1 MSIFNLSQA
10 LLQDYAKYVQS
21 FLNIN
26 DDRVRQFV
34 ERALVEE
41 ERLWPEPL
49 LQVNPNFQ
57 LAETVADLCDQGN
70 LHPLCAKIFY
80 DDVRGQSR
88 QLYRHQ
94 WDALERGLQ
103 RQPFVVTSGTGSG
116 KTLTYLIP
124 IFDAVLKNNP
134 HDERV
139 RAIIVYPMNALVN
152 SQEKALQDL
161 AESFKRREGRALPVR
176 FAKYTGQERDAEKK
190 ESQSHPPHILLTN
203 YVMLELM
210 LVRPEE
216 RIFVDRATSGLEFLV
231 FDELHTYRGR
241 QGADVALLIRRL
253 RERCGNPNLMLIG
266 TSATMVAGRGMGGQE
281 RRRAVSEFASKIF
294 GVPVSPENVVEER
307 LRRITTLAPTS
318 ADLRRALDEP
328 LPSTLDALVQHP
340 STAWVEENFGIE
352 QEPDGNLRRR
362 TPNSLEA
369 GAARLSQETGVAE
382 SRCEERLRELFLRG
396 AQVKQPDGNP
406 LFGFKLHHFVAQGRT
421 VYTTLE
427 NPAIREFSMQGQYY
441 ARGQTER
448 LFYPLVFCRVCGQEY
463 YTVRKD
469 NATNRLLPW
478 EWEEVD
484 DSDEQINGY
493 ALLLPDGADWDVEHL
508 PSEWR
513 DRRGKIK
520 RNYKSHVPIPLW
532 AQPNG
537 AFSENE
543 IGGAH
548 KVWFQPKPFMLCL
561 NCGEFYTGRDKND
574 FRKLA
579 RLSSEG
585 RSTTTTVLTT
595 SALVHAPSGGITAGA
610 RKVMSFTDN
619 RQDASLQAGHF
630 NDFVQ
635 VSLLRAAIYAAL
647 EQRGAL
653 RYDTISNAVFQAIGL
668 DLRDYARNPAL
679 DPAAP
684 SAQDVRDTFRD
695 WLEYRIYEDLRR
707 GWRVVQPN
715 LEQCGLL
722 RIEYQGLDVL
732 CADESKWQSIAPF
745 KALSPERRQ
754 EIIAA
759 LLDHLRRK
767 LAINTQCLE
776 ETYQQQ
782 FVKRVQQNLNDNYA
796 FEPGERLRTAERFLL
811 PNGGNQ
817 NVQGLSLSESS
828 LVGRYLCC
836 ALNLTGEQYATV
848 LPQLVDLMCA
858 QGLLLRGTERE
869 TDFVQLDAR
878 VMIWRVGDGTP
889 PPPDPIYSRRAT
901 SQVYQEAQR
910 RANAYF
916 SEFYQQT
923 ARVLKGVEGR
933 EHTAQVKYD
942 EREEREKRFAKGEL
956 DALFCSPTMELGIDI
971 RDLQIVHMRNVPPTP
986 ANYAQ
991 RSGRAGR
998 GSEPALVMTYC
1009 SAQSGHD
1016 QYFFRRRNEM
1026 VAGAVRT
1033 PRLDL
1038 GNQDLIRA
1046 HVHAIWLAQVGLPL
1060 GNSIAD
1066 LVDREQ
1072 EGYPLIESVRGQ
1084 IELSET
1090 RRRECQEHARRILQ
1104 TCAPDLFVGGWYR
1117 DEWLA
1122 ETIQRAPE
1130 AFDRAFDRW
1139 RELYR
1144 AADRQW
1150 NEANQI
1156 LRYPPRDKDIRREA
1170 ERQRTEAERQK
1181 NLLCNFETTREESDF
1196 YPYRYLASEGFL
1208 PGYNFPRLPIRAFV
1222 PRGEGEFIA
1231 RPRFLA
1237 LTEFGP
1243 QNIIYHE
1250 GNKYQANALM
1260 APPGGLEQQRKRAK
1274 LCGVCGYFLEN
1285 TGADLCEHCHSR
1297 LDASNSA
1304 LVPLLAMSNVR
1315 TIRRERITCDE
1326 EERRRLGYEVTTHFS
1341 FAPEAGGQERLTE
1354 ADCELREANGELRI
1368 ANGGR
1373 SPLATH
1379 HSLLRLVYAP
1389 TATLYRIN
1397 HGWRNRRDKG
1407 FAVNLRNGEWLNNP
1421 DAADDETALQPNANI
1436 QRDVARLYVRDT
1448 QNLLL
1453 VYLGVPAWREDED
1466 LLSSLQYALQ
1476 RGMELTF
1483 QVEESELAVER
1494 IGAGEHRAL
1503 LFWEAAEGGVGVL
1516 RRLVSE
1522 RDLVAQIARA
1532 ALERCHFDPDTLD
1545 DQNAECAR
1553 ACYDCLMS
1561 YSNQRDHPRLNRH
1574 LAKDVLAILAQSSV
1588 QPRTAG
1594 RSYDEHYRWLRS
1606 LTDSRSELERRFLDH
1621 LYATKRRLP
1630 DEAQK
1635 QLSDYYAQPD
1645 FFYAP
1650 NVCVFCDGA
1659 VHDEPAQRAEDER
1672 VRELK
1677 DKGYR
1682 VVVIRYDQDLEEQ
1695 VKQFVDVFGG

>member
-1 MSIFNLSQA
+1 MSIFTLSQA
-10 LLQDYAKYVQS
+10 LLQDYARYVQS
-21 FLNIN
+21 FLHIN

-34 ERALVEE
+34 EQALVEE
-41 ERLWPEPL
+41 EKLWPPPL
-49 LQVNPNFQ
+49 LQVNPHFE
-57 LAETVADLCDQGN
+57 LAESVADLCGQAK

-80 DDVRGQSR
+80 DDERNRSTR
-88 QLYRHQ
+88 LYRHQ
-94 WDALERGLQ
+94 RNAIELGLK

-124 IFDAVLKNNP
+124 IFDAILRSKP
-134 HDERV
+134 DESRV

-152 SQEKALQDL
+152 SQAQALQNL
-161 AESFKRREGRALPVR
+161 AESFKRREGRDLPVR
-176 FAKYTGQERDAEKK
+176 FAKYTGQEDESEKEALQK
-190 ESQSHPPHILLTN
+190 HPPHILLTN

-210 LVRPEE
+210 LVRPQE

-266 TSATMVAGRGMGGQE
+266 TSATMVAGREMGSQE

-294 GVPVSPENVVEER
+294 GIPVLPENVIEEK
-307 LRRITTLAPTS
+307 LRRITTITPTPT
-318 ADLRRALDEP
+318 DLQRALDQP

-340 STAWVEENFGIE
+340 LTAWVEENFGIE
-352 QEPDGNLRRR
+352 RESDDNLRRR
-362 TPNSLEA
+362 TPTSLEA
-369 GAARLSQETGVAE
+369 GAARLSHETGVAE
-382 SRCEERLRELFLRG
+382 AKCAERLRELFLRG
-396 AQVKQPDGNP
+396 AQIKQPDGNP

-421 VYTTLE
+421 VYATLE
-427 NPAIREFSMQGQYY
+427 EPTRREFSIEGQYY

-463 YTVRKD
+463 YAVRKD
-469 NATNRLLPW
+469 NTTNQLLPW
-478 EWEEVD
+478 AWED
-484 DSDEQINGY
+484 ADAGDEQISGY
-493 ALLLPDGADWDVEHL
+493 VLIFSDGADWDVAHL
-508 PSEWR
+508 PAEWY
-513 DRRGKIK
+513 DRHGRIK
-520 RNYKSHVPIPLW
+520 RNYRSYVPIPLW

-537 AFSENE
+537 VFSANE
-543 IGGAH
+543 IKGAR

-585 RSTTTTVLTT
+585 RSTATTVLTT
-595 SALVHAPSGGITAGA
+595 SALVHASAGGIAQGA

-647 EQRGAL
+647 EQHRSL
-653 RYDTISNAVFQAIGL
+653 RYDTIADAVFQAIGL
-668 DLRDYARNPAL
+668 NLQDYARNPAL
-679 DPAAP
+679 DPTAP

-722 RIEYQGLDVL
+722 RIEYQGLEAL
-732 CADESKWQSIAPF
+732 CTDESKWQSIAPF
-745 KALSPERRQ
+745 QLLSPERRR
-754 EIIAA
+754 EIVAA
-759 LLDHLRRK
+759 FLDHLRRK
-767 LAINTQCLE
+767 LAINIQCLE

-782 FVKRVQQNLNDNYA
+782 FLKRVQQNLNDNYA
-796 FEPGERLRTAERFLL
+796 FEPGERLRTAERFWL
-811 PNGGNQ
+811 PNGGNP
-817 NVQGLSLSESS
+817 NAQGLSLSASS
-828 LVGRYLCC
+828 LVGRYLCR
-836 ALNLTGEQYATV
+836 ALNLTGEQYATL
-848 LPQLVDLMCA
+848 LPQLVNLLCA

-869 TDFVQLDAR
+869 TAFVQLDAR

-889 PPPDPIYSRRAT
+889 PLPDPIYSRRAT

-916 SEFYQQT
+916 SEFYQKT
-923 ARVLKGVEGR
+923 ARLVKGVEGR

-971 RDLQIVHMRNVPPTP
+971 RDLQIVHLRNVPPTP

-1016 QYFFRRRNEM
+1016 QYFFHRREQM

-1038 GNQDLIRA
+1038 GNQDLLRA

-1060 GNSIAD
+1060 GSSIAD
-1066 LVDREQ
+1066 LVDRQQ
-1072 EGYPLIESVRGQ
+1072 EGYPLIASVRGQ
-1084 IELSET
+1084 IELWET
-1090 RRRECQEHARRILQ
+1090 RRRECLEQARRILQ
-1104 TCAPDLFVGGWYR
+1104 TCAPDLFVGGWYSE
-1117 DEWLA
+1117 EWLA
-1122 ETIQRAPE
+1122 ETIRRAPE

-1144 AADRQW
+1144 AAERQW
-1150 NEANQI
+1150 EAANQI
-1156 LRYPPRDKDIRREA
+1156 LRYPPRDKEVRREA
-1170 ERQRTEAERQK
+1170 ERQRAEAERQK

-1222 PRGEGEFIA
+1222 PRGDGEFIA

-1274 LCGVCGYFLEN
+1274 LCGICGYFLEN

-1297 LDASNSA
+1297 LDASNST
-1304 LVPLLAMSNVR
+1304 LVPLIAMSNVR

-1341 FAPEAGGQERLTE
+1341 FAPEAGGQERLIE
-1354 ADCELREANGELRI
+1354 ADMLDESDN
-1368 ANGGR
+1368 
-1373 SPLATH
+1373 P
-1379 HSLLRLVYAP
+1379 LLRLGYAP

-1397 HGWRNRRDKG
+1397 HGWRNRRDSG

-1421 DAADDETALQPNANI
+1421 DATEDEGKDGAATRLSANANI
-1436 QRDVARLYVRDT
+1436 QRDVVRLYVRDT

-1453 VYLGVPAWREDED
+1453 VYLNIPEWREDED

-1483 QVEESELAVER
+1483 QIDESELAVER
-1494 IGAGEHRAL
+1494 IGAGEYRAL

-1522 RDLVAQIARA
+1522 RDLLAQIARA

-1574 LAKDVLAILAQSSV
+1574 LAKDVLVILAQGSV

-1606 LTDSRSELERRFLDH
+1606 LTDSRSELERKFLDH

-1635 QLSDYYAQPD
+1635 PLSDYYAQPD

-1659 VHDEPAQRAEDER
+1659 VHDQPAQRAEDER
-1672 VRELK
+1672 VRRELK

-1682 VVVIRYDQDLEEQ
+1682 VVVIRYDRELEEQ
-1695 VKQFVDVFGG
+1695 INRFVDVFGE